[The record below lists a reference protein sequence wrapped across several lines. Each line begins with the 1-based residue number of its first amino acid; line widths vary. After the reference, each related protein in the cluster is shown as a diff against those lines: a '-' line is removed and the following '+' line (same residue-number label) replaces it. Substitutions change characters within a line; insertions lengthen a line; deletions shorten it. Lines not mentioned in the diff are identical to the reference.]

1 MYQNANYE
9 VILPISAVG
18 VLMAHIN
25 SYGYSDARDY
35 RVIDMSASDKYE
47 GAACIDVYSKY
58 DFSDIRSLRHTL
70 TSMKIEHEINE
81 K

>member
-9 VILPISAVG
+9 VILPMCAVG

-25 SYGYSDARDY
+25 SYGYRDASDY
-35 RVIDMSASDKYE
+35 RIIDMCALSD
-47 GAACIDVYSKY
+47 GRVALDVYSKY